1 MIINEIFLENAFTI
15 AVAVAVANV
24 AALVDTAGAANN
36 LQSGIAR
43 IIVRDEAKRGLS
55 QCCGR
60 KINRVTALSERY
72 ASRS

>member
-36 LQSGIAR
+36 LP
-43 IIVRDEAKRGLS
+43 DW
-55 QCCGR
+55 GR
-60 KINRVTALSERY
+60 
-72 ASRS
+72 ASRPDNCPR